1 MGLKTTNYEIKEI
14 GMVLPK
20 AYALL
25 YEMRLCG
32 NSGNAVFHVQTS
44 PRANALSLNPLKR
57 VVINFEWDRNRNP
70 VEAAYAEAKAMKYK
84 KQWDP
89 AEKKYIDVEAPQ
101 PFYGW
106 EDDIVE
112 NTAIETQKL
121 D

>member
-25 YEMRLCG
+25 YEMRLGAHCG
-32 NSGNAVFHVQTS
+32 TAVFHIQTA
-44 PRANALSLNPLKR
+44 PRANALSLTPLKR
-57 VVINFEWDRNRNP
+57 VVINFEWDRNQNP
-70 VEAAYAEAKAMKYK
+70 VEAAYTEAKAMKYK

-112 NTAIETQKL
+112 E
-121 D
+121 

>member
-14 GMVLPK
+14 GMVLPN

-32 NSGNAVFHVQTS
+32 HSGTATFHVQAS
-44 PRANALSLNPLKR
+44 PRTNALSLKPLKS
-57 VVINFEWDRNRNP
+57 VMVNFEWDRRLNP
-70 VEAAYAEAKAMKYK
+70 VEAAYAEAKAMRYK
-84 KQWDP
+84 KTWDS

-106 EDDIVE
+106 EDDIIDE
-112 NTAIETQKL
+112 
-121 D
+121 